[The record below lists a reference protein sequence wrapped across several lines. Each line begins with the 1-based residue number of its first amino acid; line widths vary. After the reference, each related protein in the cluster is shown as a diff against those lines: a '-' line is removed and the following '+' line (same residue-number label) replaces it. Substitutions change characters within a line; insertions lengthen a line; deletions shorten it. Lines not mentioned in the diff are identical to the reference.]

1 MAIGIK
7 VRFIFILL
15 HELYHL
21 QSSLTNVQSSLMN
34 YSYEANSSAKV
45 AIKGKV
51 KSDSVA
57 ESRLCLLTDIK
68 VKLFE
73 AQDNLA
79 DESHQRVGLENMQN
93 IQVAIKRER
102 TVGWNG
108 GSSKFSVYIV
118 LLI

>member
-1 MAIGIK
+1 MAI
-7 VRFIFILL
+7 
-15 HELYHL
+15 E
-21 QSSLTNVQSSLMN
+21 
-34 YSYEANSSAKV
+34 
-45 AIKGKV
+45 GKV
-51 KSDSVA
+51 KSEFVA
-57 ESRLCLLTDIK
+57 ERQLRLLTDIK